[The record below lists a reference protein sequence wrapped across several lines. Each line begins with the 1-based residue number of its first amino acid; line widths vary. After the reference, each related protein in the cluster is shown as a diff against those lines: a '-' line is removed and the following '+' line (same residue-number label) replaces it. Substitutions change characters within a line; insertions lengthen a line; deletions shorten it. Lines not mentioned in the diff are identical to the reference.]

1 MFQGKYITLR
11 DAGNILAGMNAA
23 VLGQAFSD
31 FQKVSGALQ
40 QDGKTGVILHTITGN
55 TYGTAPMYGELPYQ
69 YYKSKYG
76 YELGWKKLKQ
86 KKGLK
91 I

>member
-1 MFQGKYITLR
+1 
-11 DAGNILAGMNAA
+11 MNAA

-40 QDGKTGVILHTITGN
+40 QDGKTGVVLHTITGK

-69 YYKSKYG
+69 YYKSK
-76 YELGWKKLKQ
+76 
-86 KKGLK
+86 
-91 I
+91 

>member
-1 MFQGKYITLR
+1 
-11 DAGNILAGMNAA
+11 MNAA
-23 VLGQAFSD
+23 ILGQAFSD

-40 QDGKTGVILHTITGN
+40 QDGKTGVVLHTITGK

-76 YELGWKKLKQ
+76 YELGLEKIETEKRLKNLIPN
-86 KKGLK
+86 KVPIVGELFNA
-91 I
+91 IP